1 MRKTVRAIAAGL
13 ALSLIVPVLSACS
26 SKTGDNSIGGS
37 GDPIADDAP
46 WYNVTEVAIGN
57 EIDSGE
63 YQNPCMEYVGESGD
77 DYVFRLTANKQYP
90 DEDLSFYEGLDY
102 RIDNLRVYDIS
113 GNLVNT
119 VDCVDILRALPDV
132 DGGYIDDIN
141 VDDEGYFVS
150 VTGYDSATGTDKT
163 YTCRV
168 DFESGT
174 AGELIPGSVS
184 ADEYI
189 ERLDDE
195 GAYREDLIHVG
206 DYTVD
211 PFWISGD
218 VNSYVFE
225 VKDAGGNVT
234 ELDMRELF
242 PSANILSITGIIDIG
257 NNRGLAVCYGYGGS
271 SLFFEIDFN
280 GMSVTDSTADMGFL
294 ADKVTHLVYLDGY
307 GTVVRDI
314 DGIYSLDYENK
325 SLEPLFLYSYANLNM
340 YELRYMSPV
349 AIGEERAV
357 FAGDKYSPS
366 PVAEINTVM
375 YVFDKA
381 DSNPN
386 TGKTVLE
393 LASASDYSY
402 ALCEAV
408 RRFNESNSECFIR
421 FNSSYNVDAAVTLG
435 GDSQNDESIV
445 DEKATELG
453 NQLAVDIMSGTG
465 PDIIVNGDQ
474 FVMLNNDSYL
484 IDLSDYIGS
493 SFTSDNYFTN
503 VFDAAKDGD
512 KLYHVPLTFR
522 TTGIVTDS
530 ANVAPGQVGF
540 TFEQYEDFVYGVCN
554 GSDPIDQGKMHFFIN
569 SFNCMSDLFMVD
581 GRVDY
586 NCDAFRTLAEY
597 TSMNVNDPLVSD
609 DEYVFADQSAV
620 PAKVILINGIG
631 DYFDSVM
638 NGDKV
643 ILGIPSYDGRGP
655 VIVSSDSVAVSS
667 MTSNPEACMEF
678 VSILLGDDV
687 QASYG
692 YHNGIPVNK
701 AAFTVSCNML
711 IDYQSYMIDSMRD
724 YMSEA
729 EMRMYGY
736 NTDEMDESV
745 IGEFESFVSGLTGW
759 YSNDAAVNSIIR
771 EEVPAYFEGQKAL
784 DQVIPVLEDRI
795 NTFLVERS

>member
-1 MRKTVRAIAAGL
+1 MRKTVRVIAAGL
-13 ALSLIVPVLSACS
+13 ALSLIVPVLSAC
-26 SKTGDNSIGGS
+26 TGETGVNGIGGS
-37 GDPIADDAP
+37 GDPIAEDSP
-46 WYNVTEVAIGN
+46 WYNITEVEIGK
-57 EIDSGE
+57 EIDGDDF
-63 YQNPCMEYVGESGD
+63 QNPYMEYVGEYGD
-77 DYVFRLTANKQYP
+77 DYVFRLNANRQYP
-90 DEDLSFYEGLDY
+90 DRDLTFYEGLDY
-102 RIDNLRVYDIS
+102 RIDDLRVYDIS
-113 GNLVNT
+113 GNLVHM
-119 VDCVDILRALPDV
+119 VDCIDILRALPDV
-132 DGGYIDDIN
+132 DGGYINDVD
-141 VDDEGYFVS
+141 VDDEGYYVRL
-150 VTGYDSATGTDKT
+150 TGFDAGTGADKM

-174 AGELIPGSVS
+174 AGELVAEGVS

-189 ERLDDE
+189 ERLENE
-195 GAYREDLIHVG
+195 GAYREEMIYVG

-211 PFWISGD
+211 PFWVSGD
-218 VNSYVFE
+218 VNSYVLE
-225 VKDAGGNVT
+225 VKDSGGNVT

-242 PSANILSITGIIDIG
+242 PSTNIISITGIIDVG
-257 NNRGLAVCYGYGGS
+257 NNRGIAAFYGFGGGA
-271 SLFFEIDFN
+271 LFYEIDFN
-280 GMSVTDSTADMGFL
+280 TMTVTDKSSDMGFL
-294 ADKVTHLVYLDGY
+294 ADKVAHLVYLDGY
-307 GTVVRDI
+307 GTVVGDI
-314 DGIYSLDYENK
+314 DGIYSLDYDNK
-325 SLEPLFLYSYANLNM
+325 TLEPLFLYSYANLNM

-349 AIGEERAV
+349 AIGEDSAV
-357 FAGDKYSPS
+357 FAGNKYSPS
-366 PVAEINTVM
+366 PVVEINTVM
-375 YVFDKA
+375 YIFDRA

-421 FNSSYNVDAAVTLG
+421 FNSTYNVDAAVNLG
-435 GDSQNDESIV
+435 GDNHNDENIV

-484 IDLSDYIGS
+484 INLSDYVETF
-493 SFTSDNYFTN
+493 FTSDNYFTN

-512 KLYHVPLTFR
+512 KLYHVPLTFG

-540 TFEQYEDFVYGVCN
+540 TFEQYEDFVFGACN
-554 GSDPIDQGKMHFFIN
+554 GSDPVNQGKMHFFIN
-569 SFNCMSDLFMVD
+569 SFNCMADLFMVD

-586 NCDAFRTLAEY
+586 NCEAFRTLAEY

-609 DEYVFADQSAV
+609 DEYEFVDETSV
-620 PAKVILINGIG
+620 PAKVVLINSIE
-631 DYFDSVM
+631 DYFDNVM

-678 VSILLGDDV
+678 VSILLGEDV

-701 AAFTVSCNML
+701 SAFTVSCNML
-711 IDYQSYMIDSMRD
+711 IDYQSHMIDSLRD
-724 YMSEA
+724 YMSET

-736 NTDEMDESV
+736 NPDKMDESV

-771 EEVPAYFEGQKAL
+771 EEVPAYFEGQKSL